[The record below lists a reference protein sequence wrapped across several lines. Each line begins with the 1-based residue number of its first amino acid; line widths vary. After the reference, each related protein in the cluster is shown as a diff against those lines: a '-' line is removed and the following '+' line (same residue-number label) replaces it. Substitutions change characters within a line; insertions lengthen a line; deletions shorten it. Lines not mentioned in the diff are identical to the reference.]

1 MTSITTTEI
10 IAFEI
15 INNTAQDSDS
25 TKKIPGPGTSNF
37 DAAADAI
44 IAESRI
50 ADAEVPEGGY
60 GWVVIT
66 ACCVLCFWLIGTPY
80 SWGVIQ
86 AALVKESVSS
96 PARLSFVGSLTP
108 ACISFL
114 ALANAR
120 LIRKIGGRN
129 TALAGVMFLG
139 TGGIL
144 SGFTTKNL
152 GGLFFTTGVLMGTGC
167 SLQFMVRSCVE
178 IWMNFL
184 TWFTNASQRLLQLC
198 PLSTSIR
205 SVD

>member
-1 MTSITTTEI
+1 MTSIMTTET
-10 IAFEI
+10 IALELI
-15 INNTAQDSDS
+15 HNAAQDSDS
-25 TKKIPGPGTSNF
+25 TKNIPGPGTSNF
-37 DAAADAI
+37 DAAADAV

-60 GWVVIT
+60 GWVVIA
-66 ACCVLCFWLIGTPY
+66 ACNVLCFWFVGTSY
-80 SWGVIQ
+80 AWGVIQ
-86 AALVKESVSS
+86 AALVKENVST
-96 PARLSFVGSLTP
+96 PASLSFVGSLTA

-139 TGGIL
+139 TGGIM

-167 SLQFMVRSCVE
+167 SLQFMVRLCLE
-178 IWMNFL
+178 IWIFL
-184 TWFTNASQRLLQLC
+184 
-198 PLSTSIR
+198 
-205 SVD
+205 